1 MITYVTG
8 FAVFMLLI
16 TAIALRPA
24 RAESKTASGPS
35 ADEHVPTDGS
45 TRMPAEKE
53 VDEQKNLDLVLLDET
68 NSHFNQFL
76 TGQELF
82 AKTILGAPEQL
93 TPNRQLRYL
102 HFVFGA
108 ADRLSREIPD
118 CEAQEVWHFSCCYAH
133 ARAMQGDARAMEVVE
148 TYGQSGDHALDNAAE
163 LGWHTMS
170 ADLAYGRSNLSRDD
184 YSRSCTALFAAIS
197 GNER

>member
-1 MITYVTG
+1 
-8 FAVFMLLI
+8 MLLI
-16 TAIALRPA
+16 TAIALRPE
-24 RAESKTASGPS
+24 RAESKTASGAS
-35 ADEHVPTDGS
+35 ADEHVPTDCS
-45 TRMPAEKE
+45 TRMAPEKG
-53 VDEQKNLDLVLLDET
+53 VDERKNLDLALLDET
-68 NSHFNQFL
+68 NSYFNRFL

-82 AKTILGAPEQL
+82 VKPTLGAPEQL
-93 TPNRQLRYL
+93 SPARKLRYL

-118 CEAQEVWHFSCCYAH
+118 CEAQEVWHFSCCYVH

-170 ADLAYGRSNLSRDD
+170 AHLAYGRGNISRDD